1 VVGGSGLAVLAIKG
15 DPGTDKELLDK
26 YLEVLKKQVVRHISA
41 GWGDGGYY
49 KEGWGASMVGTQAG
63 FLCFLQA
70 LKTAAGH
77 DYLNVDRPNASY
89 VTMVPRC
96 LMLIGPPAVL
106 PYRSNMG
113 GTYGSSEFHR
123 EREGFSHGGHFSEG
137 FGAVADRYKPALL
150 WTFNHTVEPDPAKR
164 DFDTPSLYP
173 HRPMLALIN
182 WPTFSGVTEKDPA
195 EVMPKVTRDRLYE
208 YFVFRNRWQDKDDVV
223 TTVLIRQPDGTRP
236 REVMVWG
243 LGLRLGLGEPERNA
257 PVRQFRASKDGSG
270 VLSAGKFALA
280 VDYSGSSG
288 ADALVVSVGNT
299 VKTDTPSD
307 KAMVSTVTAGATTY
321 NVLTLSSTGRHP
333 TPKAEGD
340 RLVVGGQT
348 VTFADGVLT
357 LGKFQEQ
364 K

>member
-1 VVGGSGLAVLAIKG
+1 
-15 DPGTDKELLDK
+15 
-26 YLEVLKKQVVRHISA
+26 
-41 GWGDGGYY
+41 
-49 KEGWGASMVGTQAG
+49 
-63 FLCFLQA
+63 
-70 LKTAAGH
+70 
-77 DYLNVDRPNASY
+77 
-89 VTMVPRC
+89 
-96 LMLIGPPAVL
+96 
-106 PYRSNMG
+106 
-113 GTYGSSEFHR
+113 
-123 EREGFSHGGHFSEG
+123 
-137 FGAVADRYKPALL
+137 
-150 WTFNHTVEPDPAKR
+150 
-164 DFDTPSLYP
+164 
-173 HRPMLALIN
+173 MLALIN
-182 WPTFSGVTEKDPA
+182 WPTFAGVAEKDPA

-243 LGLRLGLGEPERNA
+243 LGLHLSLGEPERNA
-257 PVRQFRASKDGSG
+257 PVRHFRAGRDGSG

-299 VKTDTPSD
+299 VKTDTASD

-340 RLVVGGQT
+340 RLVIGGQT